1 MLHCL
6 VVDLPLWKIWVNGKH
21 DILYIME
28 NKRCSK
34 APIQIQFIQI
44 YYKSSTHLFFLY
56 VHCEKSYT
64 AMGVTENQ
72 RCQPWILFNLNPKRF
87 NYLDS
92 NLNSSV

>member
-1 MLHCL
+1 MSSSMGSII
-6 VVDLPLWKIWVNGKH
+6 P
-21 DILYIME
+21 YIME

-34 APIQIQFIQI
+34 PPIQIQFIQI
-44 YYKSSTHLFFLY
+44 YYKSSPFLSKTIDTLIFWY

-72 RCQPWILFNLNPKRF
+72 TCQPWILFNLNPKRF

-92 NLNSSV
+92 NL